1 MKNWKIAFLTLLV
14 FFAFYMPSNASE
26 VKLPENMV
34 WSCYDVGSTGY
45 VQASAVAN
53 AFLKKYNIRVRLI
66 PSGTSIGRMMP
77 LVAKRASVAFLANEA
92 FFSSEGSYDFAT
104 YKWGPQDFRAVLGAP
119 TSFPLITT
127 KTSGIKEVADLKG
140 KRVSWVVGN
149 PSLNVKMTG
158 MMAFAGLTWDD
169 VQRVEFPSYADSL
182 KALIQGNVDAAD
194 GSTTASILYEL
205 DSSSKGVYY
214 PQLYPDNKEGWE
226 RLQKIVPFAFPYQE
240 TIGAGVKKEEPLWL
254 LGYRYPIV
262 TVRADED
269 PEFVASLLQAIE
281 ETFPLYKD
289 AASSM
294 PAWDLN
300 LSAGIPIDVPFHP
313 GAIAFYQ
320 KKGLWTP
327 EKQEWNDKRLATLK
341 EIKGLWEA
349 AVAEGKS
356 QKMSPEDFS
365 KFWMKKLENFHQQ
378 QK

>member
-1 MKNWKIAFLTLLV
+1 MRYCKSAFLTLFVL
-14 FFAFYMPSNASE
+14 FAVCLPSLASE
-26 VKLPENMV
+26 VKLPETMV

-77 LVAKRASVAFLANEA
+77 LIAKRARVAFLANEA

-104 YKWGPQDFRAVLGAP
+104 YTWGPQDLRAVVGAP

-149 PSLNVKMTG
+149 PSLNVKMTA
-158 MMAFAGLTWDD
+158 MMAFASLTWDD
-169 VQRVEFPSYADSL
+169 VQKVEFPSYADSL

-205 DSSSKGVYY
+205 ESSSKGVYY
-214 PQLYPDNKEGWE
+214 PQLDPNNKEGWA
-226 RLQKIVPFAFPYQE
+226 RLKKYVPFAFPYQE
-240 TIGAGVKKEEPLWL
+240 TVGAGVNKEEPLWL

-269 PEFVASLLQAIE
+269 PEFVSNLIQAIE
-281 ETFPLYKD
+281 ETFPLYKN
-289 AASSM
+289 AAASM
-294 PAWDLN
+294 PAWEIK
-300 LSAGIPIDVPFHP
+300 LSGNTPIDVPFHP
-313 GAIAFYQ
+313 GAIDYLK
-320 KKGLWTP
+320 KKGLWT
-327 EKQEWNDKRLATLK
+327 EENQAWNDERIDTLQKIKKLWNESVAVSKAQKQSEDEFRL
-341 EIKGLWEA
+341 
-349 AVAEGKS
+349 V
-356 QKMSPEDFS
+356 
-365 KFWMKKLENFHQQ
+365 WMKKLEEFN
-378 QK
+378 KDSN